1 MPEPPKVWPR
11 TAPSYF
17 HVLAKPTGA
26 VCNLDCKY
34 CFFLSKDT
42 LYPGSP
48 FRMAEDVL
56 EAYVKQVIESQRDP
70 QVTIAWQGGEPTLM
84 GLDFFRRA
92 MTLVHKYKQQEW
104 CWNTQFKPTAFS

>member
-1 MPEPPKVWPR
+1 MVGMLERRSRGFCGQASPKAENYHFWQLFLARFLCSVCKQPLGSQSMPEPPKVWPR

-48 FRMAEDVL
+48 FRMAE
-56 EAYVKQVIESQRDP
+56 
-70 QVTIAWQGGEPTLM
+70 
-84 GLDFFRRA
+84 
-92 MTLVHKYKQQEW
+92 
-104 CWNTQFKPTAFS
+104 